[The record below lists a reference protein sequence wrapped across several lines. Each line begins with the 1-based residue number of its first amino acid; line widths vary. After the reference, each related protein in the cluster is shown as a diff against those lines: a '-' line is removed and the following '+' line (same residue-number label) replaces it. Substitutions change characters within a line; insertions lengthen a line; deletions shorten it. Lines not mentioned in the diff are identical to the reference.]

1 LKSDLNLDDFMM
13 KVFYRDYMKEPEVIE
28 DYKFPP
34 KPFIP
39 KILPSKEELK
49 IFYDALQDKHKL
61 YFIMLASSG
70 LRVYEPATLG

>member
-49 IFYDALQDKHKL
+49 IFYDALQPMFSSITPKFSVLIHK
-61 YFIMLASSG
+61 
-70 LRVYEPATLG
+70 